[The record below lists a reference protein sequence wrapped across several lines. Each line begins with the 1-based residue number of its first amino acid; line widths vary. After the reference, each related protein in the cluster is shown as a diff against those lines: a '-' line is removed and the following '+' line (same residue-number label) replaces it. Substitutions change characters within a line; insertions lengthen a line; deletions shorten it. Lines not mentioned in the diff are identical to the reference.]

1 MTHEQTAP
9 RSSRDIVEGDDASLV
24 FWQLSFPLRD
34 PQVQTKPSS
43 DIFVCSETAPLR
55 RQQSQ
60 FVGLL

>member
-1 MTHEQTAP
+1 
-9 RSSRDIVEGDDASLV
+9 
-24 FWQLSFPLRD
+24 
-34 PQVQTKPSS
+34 VQTKPSS